1 MGVSTRSVKRWIAL
15 FEQTGNVVKDLPRA
29 RSARWPEQVYQH
41 IQSFIQENPCFYV
54 EELQVEIMKQFP
66 DLRNVSIPTI
76 CRALRHDLRHII
88 TPSNA
93 IITLKNCQMSF
104 QGIRTIVHLENNPDI
119 EDLRVDWHNEDYDFN
134 YEWKTKREILADLRD
149 EVNSS
154 YFQASWIIVTE
165 CHHHKQDLHLYCK
178 EHTHMRT
185 KVGFRKVRARIYWT
199 APYDKIIEIH
209 NNAK

>member
-1 MGVSTRSVKRWIAL
+1 MWSSDLRWRCLVLHNLYSVRIESVSVIMGVSTRSVKRWIAL

-76 CRALRHDLRHII
+76 CRALRHDLRL
-88 TPSNA
+88 SR
-93 IITLKNCQMSF
+93 KF
-104 QGIRTIVHLENNPDI
+104 LEKRAR
-119 EDLRVDWHNEDYDFN
+119 E
-134 YEWKTKREILADLRD
+134 REILADLRD

-154 YFQASWIIVTE
+154 YFQAS
-165 CHHHKQDLHLYCK
+165 
-178 EHTHMRT
+178 
-185 KVGFRKVRARIYWT
+185 
-199 APYDKIIEIH
+199 
-209 NNAK
+209 